1 MERLKTILREPLL
14 QFLLIGL
21 GLFLLHARITPRG
34 ERLRIVVDR
43 ARVDGLSSQYEATW
57 GRPPTSDELAAL
69 VDGWVREE
77 IAFREGVELG
87 LDRDD
92 PVIRRRVR
100 QKLEVMAEEG
110 DAAAMPTDAA
120 LDAWLHA
127 HPADFRRPPA
137 VDFDQLLLANGAPS
151 PAEIAARAAAA
162 RAALERGVAP
172 STLGERTL
180 LPRDGVGVG
189 LDLVA
194 RDFGGPFA
202 DRLVTAPL
210 GTWEGP
216 VASALGVHLFRVRRR
231 SDAALPLLEEVR
243 VAVARAWESDRRRR
257 ALEAND
263 RRLREKYAISIEAE
277 VLQAPPAVVGA
288 AAP

>member
-110 DAAAMPTDAA
+110 DAAWTVVSGVKAA
-120 LDAWLHA
+120 KSSSV
-127 HPADFRRPPA
+127 RRI
-137 VDFDQLLLANGAPS
+137 FNMGATLS
-151 PAEIAARAAAA
+151 AR
-162 RAALERGVAP
+162 RKSGKREL
-172 STLGERTL
+172 
-180 LPRDGVGVG
+180 
-189 LDLVA
+189 
-194 RDFGGPFA
+194 
-202 DRLVTAPL
+202 APL
-210 GTWEGP
+210 T
-216 VASALGVHLFRVRRR
+216 ARR
-231 SDAALPLLEEVR
+231 
-243 VAVARAWESDRRRR
+243 
-257 ALEAND
+257 
-263 RRLREKYAISIEAE
+263 
-277 VLQAPPAVVGA
+277 GA
-288 AAP
+288 

>member
-21 GLFLLHARITPRG
+21 GLFLLHAGIASRG

-151 PAEIAARAAAA
+151 LAEIAAR
-162 RAALERGVAP
+162 
-172 STLGERTL
+172 
-180 LPRDGVGVG
+180 VG
-189 LDLVA
+189 
-194 RDFGGPFA
+194 
-202 DRLVTAPL
+202 
-210 GTWEGP
+210 
-216 VASALGVHLFRVRRR
+216 
-231 SDAALPLLEEVR
+231 
-243 VAVARAWESDRRRR
+243 
-257 ALEAND
+257 
-263 RRLREKYAISIEAE
+263 
-277 VLQAPPAVVGA
+277 
-288 AAP
+288 